1 MVTQRA
7 NTFCYIA
14 THSVVGWGFG
24 YVDTDSCIWVLAGIM
39 TFYAIGFFMD
49 NFKIVQISKAED
61 KA

>member
-1 MVTQRA
+1 MMTQRA
-7 NTFCYIA
+7 DTLFSIT

-24 YVDTDSCIWVLAGIM
+24 YVDTDSCVWVLAGIM
-39 TFYAIGFFMD
+39 TIYAIGFFMD